1 MEEMAGVQEENT
13 KEKEA
18 KAKDDEILSL
28 KNSKD
33 NEILSLKNSKEN
45 EIQTLERKIKDL
57 SIGNCINCDQPKAEC
72 KDGKAVEIPK
82 IGIRVQYNRYKVGY
96 ITSYHVNSVDV
107 NTRRFDFFAT
117 CASDSYNIGNIM
129 LEWSWH
135 EGTVEKS
142 SNTSLKYKCSQ

>member
-1 MEEMAGVQEENT
+1 MEVYKIGDKLKDNPEILSYVMEEMAGVQEENT
-13 KEKEA
+13 REKEA

-45 EIQTLERKIKDL
+45 EIQTLEKKIKDL

-72 KDGKAVEIPK
+72 
-82 IGIRVQYNRYKVGY
+82 
-96 ITSYHVNSVDV
+96 
-107 NTRRFDFFAT
+107 
-117 CASDSYNIGNIM
+117 NIM

-142 SNTSLKYKCSQ
+142 